1 MADLSALTEKQR
13 RVAELLAAGYT
24 RQEAAN
30 RAGVSERSVYR
41 WLDDAAFQ
49 RHIRAEQNRLR
60 GELVSALR
68 RSLSKSI
75 RVLEVALDSDDE
87 DRKLLAARALLSAG
101 AKLLALVETAELHE
115 RLEQIEQRLAGVG
128 KHELN

>member
-1 MADLSALTEKQR
+1 MADLGALTEKQR

-30 RAGVSERSVYR
+30 RTGVSERSVYR

-49 RHIRAEQNRLR
+49 RCIRAEQNRLR

-68 RSLSKSI
+68 RSLFKSI
-75 RVLEVALDSDDE
+75 RVLEAALDSTDE
-87 DRKLLAARALLSAG
+87 NSRILAARALLSAG
-101 AKLLALVETAELHE
+101 AKLLALMETAELHE
-115 RLEQIEQRLAGVG
+115 RIEQLEQKLSAGESYV
-128 KHELN
+128 N

>member
-1 MADLSALTEKQR
+1 MADLGALTEKQR

-49 RHIRAEQNRLR
+49 RRIRAEQNRLR

-75 RVLEVALDSDDE
+75 RALEAALDSEDE

-101 AKLLALVETAELHE
+101 ARFLALVEMAELSDRVE
-115 RLEQIEQRLAGVG
+115 KLEQRFEGVG
-128 KHELN
+128 YELN

>member
-1 MADLSALTEKQR
+1 MADLGALTEKQR

-30 RAGVSERSVYR
+30 RTGVSERSVYR

-49 RHIRAEQNRLR
+49 RCIRAEQNRLR

-68 RSLSKSI
+68 RSIHKAI
-75 RVLEVALDSDDE
+75 AVLEAALDCDDE

-101 AKLLALVETAELHE
+101 ARFLALVEMAELSDRVE
-115 RLEQIEQRLAGVG
+115 KLEQRFEGVG
-128 KHELN
+128 YELN

>member
-75 RVLEVALDSDDE
+75 RVLEVALDCDDE

-101 AKLLALVETAELHE
+101 ARFLALLEASELHE
-115 RLEQIEQRLAGVG
+115 RLEKLEQKLSTWGSYV
-128 KHELN
+128 N